1 MEWTRQIVRYVI
13 VMVLQVLLFDQLQ
26 LWGACHPY
34 VYVLCLL
41 MMPITLPH
49 SVDMLIGALAG
60 LVMDLFCNSL
70 GIHMAAC
77 TLLMYVRP
85 YLLGMVVNDKDRL
98 NEEICLR
105 TLGLGAMIQYTVT
118 LVLVHHF
125 AVFMLAAW
133 SWAHIGFVLL
143 ETAVSGVVTI
153 LLIIS
158 YNILKYR

>member
-1 MEWTRQIVRYVI
+1 
-13 VMVLQVLLFDQLQ
+13 
-26 LWGACHPY
+26 
-34 VYVLCLL
+34 
-41 MMPITLPH
+41 
-49 SVDMLIGALAG
+49 
-60 LVMDLFCNSL
+60 
-70 GIHMAAC
+70 MAAC

-125 AVFMLAAW
+125 AVCMLAAW